1 MIDGRSIA
9 DLEKDGIYH
18 DYKFLSREQFENMGY
33 FKEETL
39 KQFGFVDDEAGSA
52 ISKMEEHLRT
62 HGTIDIFDRYP
73 NTRTGSMAVT
83 NAFLDDNLQGNQT
96 KISIPLAMKSNADND
111 GDSGSSMLI
120 RKTDDKGRI
129 IDGAYYNRV
138 RNLAIEDLQAQG
150 KEITADSIVDAAVAT
165 GKISREDFE
174 EFHKMQAG
182 MSVAA
187 RTENQYWAEKGKGI
201 IAKDNLKNVRMGDI
215 RNASTVEN
223 AYSDFLS
230 TNVTTR
236 LSEMPSLKDFNETE
250 ESANEIIKKAQSL
263 FNKDALSDFTSEFSG
278 SKLEKEVKA

>member
-1 MIDGRSIA
+1 
-9 DLEKDGIYH
+9 
-18 DYKFLSREQFENMGY
+18 
-33 FKEETL
+33 
-39 KQFGFVDDEAGSA
+39 
-52 ISKMEEHLRT
+52 
-62 HGTIDIFDRYP
+62 
-73 NTRTGSMAVT
+73 
-83 NAFLDDNLQGNQT
+83 
-96 KISIPLAMKSNADND
+96 
-111 GDSGSSMLI
+111 
-120 RKTDDKGRI
+120 
-129 IDGAYYNRV
+129 
-138 RNLAIEDLQAQG
+138 
-150 KEITADSIVDAAVAT
+150 
-165 GKISREDFE
+165 
-174 EFHKMQAG
+174 MQAG

-278 SKLEKEVKA
+278 SKLEKEVKAWNNFANIEEIRFSDSAETLDKSLAVLERATKKG